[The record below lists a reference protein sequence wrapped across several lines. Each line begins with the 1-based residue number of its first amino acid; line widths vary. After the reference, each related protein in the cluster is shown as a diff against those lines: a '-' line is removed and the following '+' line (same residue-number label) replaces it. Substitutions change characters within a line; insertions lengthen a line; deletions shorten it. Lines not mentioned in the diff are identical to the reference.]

1 MTGYELSWHFK
12 YPCIRSDHEISP
24 QRASPTMLGR
34 QMPLAVP
41 FHAPHAIR
49 APLRL
54 QDYSSLHQ
62 PQYQPQYSPYQ
73 GSANHSVASPTY
85 YNNNPAPFH
94 SPPMGYSHPATT
106 LAMEPQPRH
115 EGPAFDGT
123 KTIYPLI
130 DQQGAKHCPEIHAKI
145 QKNFFKMDGKWTCY
159 RRNYFNVQVHVTLDV
174 PQMPQ
179 LYVQVARDNQAAPV
193 RNFAVAL
200 AAKTQDV
207 NEREGETRELIQHT
221 AKRSKETQTK
231 PPKVPLVL
239 VTPAYTMHGAPP
251 IGATSF
257 SAYTGFPAMSFPSYG
272 FDPRYLQQP
281 VPSQPQAAQH
291 IYERLQFQRAT
302 LNNGKRRAQQQYY
315 HLVVELYADIGRGPK
330 AEWHKIATRQSE
342 AVVVRG
348 RSPGH
353 YKDGKDRDANP
364 GPGAASSGNRINQ
377 QGSHVLSDAYQAHSM
392 GWQGTHRGS
401 YHPSGP
407 EDEEEQGDTIDSD
420 YDGDITP
427 DSQRGS
433 SNERSSSGDYHSIA
447 HEAEINRGYVPVRMH
462 EQNGIFAPGR
472 NQIGFLPQG
481 RSNIAQVM
489 N

>member
-1 MTGYELSWHFK
+1 M
-12 YPCIRSDHEISP
+12 
-24 QRASPTMLGR
+24 
-34 QMPLAVP
+34 
-41 FHAPHAIR
+41 
-49 APLRL
+49 
-54 QDYSSLHQ
+54 HQ

-73 GSANHSVASPTY
+73 GHTNHSATSPSY
-85 YNNNPAPFH
+85 YNNPVPHFH
-94 SPPMGYSHPATT
+94 SPPMGYGHPATALT
-106 LAMEPQPRH
+106 MDPQPRH

-123 KTIYPLI
+123 KEIYPLV
-130 DQQGAKHCPEIHAKI
+130 DQQGTKYCPEIHAKI

-159 RRNYFNVQVHVTLDV
+159 RRNYFNVQVHVTLHV
-174 PQMPQ
+174 AQLPQ
-179 LYVQVARDNQAAPV
+179 LYVQVARDMQPAPI

-221 AKRSKETQTK
+221 AKRSKETQTR
-231 PPKVPLVL
+231 PPKVPLTL
-239 VTPAYTMHGAPP
+239 VTPSYTMHGPP
-251 IGATSF
+251 PGAAAGY
-257 SAYTGFPAMSFPSYG
+257 SAYTGLPAMSLPGYS
-272 FDPRYLQQP
+272 FDPRFLQHSA
-281 VPSQPQAAQH
+281 PSQPQAAQH

-330 AEWHKIATRQSE
+330 AEWHKISTKQSE

-364 GPGAASSGNRINQ
+364 RPGAASSGSRINQ
-377 QGSHVLSDAYQAHSM
+377 QGPHVLSDAYQAHSM
-392 GWQGTHRGS
+392 AWQGNHRGN
-401 YHPSGP
+401 YHATGP
-407 EDEEEQGDTIDSD
+407 EDEEGQGDGDDDSD

-433 SNERSSSGDYHSIA
+433 SNERSSSDDYHNIA
-447 HEAEINRGYVPVRMH
+447 REVEVNGGYGPVRIH

-481 RSNIAQVM
+481 RSNITQVM